1 MMLCYENKTKLIYN
15 KKSFRNPYFIAF
27 RRSKLDISGLILAA
41 GRGNRMGNLTN
52 DQPKGFLKVGNK
64 KLIDWQLDALFS
76 NGIKDNSIVVGYK
89 NELFDFKVNYFHNRD
104 WNKSNSVKSI
114 MCANSLFEKKTVI
127 VSYSDI
133 IYDES
138 IIKSLI
144 EYDGRIVVPYTT
156 NWLEIWEKRFK
167 NPLDDAESFKID
179 ENGNIIEIGQSP
191 SSIYEIQGQYLG
203 ILKITPDGWMD
214 IKSILNNLDIKIINS
229 LDITGLLNLLI
240 KNNFYV
246 KSIKTNFSWFEFD
259 SQQDINVFKKYDLIK
274 NFKK

>member
-1 MMLCYENKTKLIYN
+1 
-15 KKSFRNPYFIAF
+15 
-27 RRSKLDISGLILAA
+27 
-41 GRGNRMGNLTN
+41 MGNLTN

-156 NWLEIWEKRFK
+156 NWLEIWGK
-167 NPLDDAESFKID
+167 KI
-179 ENGNIIEIGQSP
+179 
-191 SSIYEIQGQYLG
+191 
-203 ILKITPDGWMD
+203 
-214 IKSILNNLDIKIINS
+214 
-229 LDITGLLNLLI
+229 
-240 KNNFYV
+240 
-246 KSIKTNFSWFEFD
+246 
-259 SQQDINVFKKYDLIK
+259 
-274 NFKK
+274 

>member
-1 MMLCYENKTKLIYN
+1 M
-15 KKSFRNPYFIAF
+15 
-27 RRSKLDISGLILAA
+27 DISGLILAA

-76 NGIKDNSIVVGYK
+76 NGIKENSIVVGYK

-274 NFKK
+274 NFKKIEKMR